1 MSCPREVHSEEVGK
15 DELVDLAP
23 AGGEWMIIRQRLTGA
38 GFDPHL
44 GPIFGPV
51 AFRVHGREG
60 RKDRATR
67 YQQSRP
73 YEIVFQ

>member
-1 MSCPREVHSEEVGK
+1 
-15 DELVDLAP
+15 
-23 AGGEWMIIRQRLTGA
+23 MIIRQRLTGA

-51 AFRVHGREG
+51 AFGIDGRVG